1 MRAVIFDMD
10 GVLVLSGDAHYHA
23 WRAAAGEDGI
33 ELSFE
38 QFAHTFGRTNPDVI
52 RMIWH
57 EQAGRPLADIT
68 PARIASIADAKELA
82 YRDLIRHNVPL
93 APGCRA
99 LLESLA
105 TAGWALAVGSSAPRE
120 NLDLVLDSAGI
131 RPFFAGV
138 VDGSM
143 VARGKPDPEVF
154 LRAAQLLAVDPAHC
168 SVVEDAPAG
177 IEAAVAAGM
186 TAVALTTTHDE
197 ASLRAA
203 GAHRVFESL
212 DTLREVDL
220 ISHHR

>member
-1 MRAVIFDMD
+1 MD
-10 GVLVLSGDAHYHA
+10 GVLVLSGDAHYQA
-23 WRAAAGEDGI
+23 WRAAAAEDGI

-57 EQAGRPLADIT
+57 EQAGRPLAGIT
-68 PARIASIADAKELA
+68 PARIASIADAKERA
-82 YRDLIRHNVPL
+82 YRDLIRHSVPL
-93 APGCRA
+93 APGCRE

-105 TAGWALAVGSSAPRE
+105 IAGWALGVGSSAPRE

-131 RPFFAGV
+131 RAFFAGV

-154 LRAAQLLAVDPAHC
+154 IRAAQLLAVDPAHC

-186 TAVALTTTHDE
+186 TAIALTTTHDE

-212 DTLREVDL
+212 DTLREADL
-220 ISHHR
+220 VPHRQ